1 MTATSSPRL
10 RAGVMGWPVAHSL
23 SPVLHG
29 HWLKRY
35 GIDGSYEAFPVRP
48 EDLAEA
54 ISGLRRD
61 GLRGTNL
68 TVPHKEAAMALVDNV
83 DETAQ
88 RIGAVNTLF
97 MTPDGALN
105 ATNTDAY
112 GLIENIRAAAP
123 DALEGRFGGK
133 PVVILGAG
141 GAARAAVVGLA
152 DIGVSEIRIV
162 NRTVAR
168 AESLAGIVSDQDVV
182 VRALDWEKRDEA
194 LAGAGL
200 LVNTTT
206 LGMEGQAP
214 LHINLDSLSEAAV
227 VNDIVYAPLETEL
240 LSAARARGNPAV
252 DGLGMLLHQARAGF
266 REWFGV
272 DPEVDDDLR
281 NAVLAARG

>member
-1 MTATSSPRL
+1 
-10 RAGVMGWPVAHSL
+10 MGWPVAHSL

-97 MTPDGALN
+97 MTPDGTLN

-141 GAARAAVVGLA
+141 DAARAAVVGLA

>member
-1 MTATSSPRL
+1 
-10 RAGVMGWPVAHSL
+10 MGWPVAHSL

-97 MTPDGALN
+97 MTPDGTLN

>member
-97 MTPDGALN
+97 MTPDGTLN

-281 NAVLAARG
+281 NDVLAARG

>member
-68 TVPHKEAAMALVDNV
+68 TVPHKEVAMALADNV

-97 MTPDGALN
+97 MTPDGTLN

-281 NAVLAARG
+281 NDVLAARG

>member
-1 MTATSSPRL
+1 
-10 RAGVMGWPVAHSL
+10 MGWPVAHSL

-97 MTPDGALN
+97 MTPDGTLN

-281 NAVLAARG
+281 NVVLAARG

>member
-83 DETAQ
+83 DETAH

-97 MTPDGALN
+97 MTPDGTLN

-182 VRALDWEKRDEA
+182 VRALDWEKRDES

>member
-10 RAGVMGWPVAHSL
+10 RACVMGWPVAHSL

-97 MTPDGALN
+97 MTPDGTLN

>member
-97 MTPDGALN
+97 MTPDGTLN

-240 LSAARARGNPAV
+240 LSAARTRGNPAV